1 MTEQTPTAARPAAND
16 GIKLVR
22 ALPLGL
28 RMLGREWR
36 SGELGVLL
44 LALIVAVG
52 ALTGVGFLVSRISSA
67 VGSQASEVL
76 AADIRLGSPQPIRK
90 DYVEEAGRRG
100 LQTAQSTSIIS
111 VVFNGDTSQ
120 LTNIHA
126 VTEGYPLRGR
136 VLIGDE
142 PFGPGTPAR
151 GLPAPGEV
159 WPDSKLLAALGGRI
173 GTSLSIGAGTFRVS
187 HVLISRPDQG
197 GTFADLTPTLLM
209 NAVDLPVT
217 QLIQPGSRVSYGQLF
232 AGSRERI
239 NLFESW
245 LRAHKQRGERLRDIA
260 DASPQIKSA
269 VDRAGRFL
277 SLASLVSVLLC
288 SIAVA
293 MSARRYVSR
302 HLDSVALLKTLGAT
316 RAFTL
321 SITLFQLFV
330 IALIAAALGSVLG
343 YLAQEWLL
351 QTLRGLLTTTDL
363 PPASLTPVAIGFVMA
378 IALLSGFALPPL
390 LQLSRVPAL
399 RVLRRDVGPPP
410 VLMVLAFGPAV
421 AVVVLLIY
429 WVVLDW
435 KLFFGFTGGLAI
447 YILAL
452 TVFGSLLVSLAG
464 RLRGS
469 VGVAWRYGVA
479 NLSRRRTESVVQIVA
494 FGTGIMVLLLLSI
507 IRGDLN
513 SDWRLTLPPN
523 LPNYFFINIPPGERA
538 HFVDFLGAHGARTT
552 RVMPMI
558 RGRLTSINGRSVDEL
573 HFEGERA
580 DNFATRE
587 QNLTWTTELGTD
599 NRIVA
604 GNWFT
609 AADVGKPLVSIATE
623 FEESLGVHVGDRLM
637 FDVAGEAFDVRV
649 ASVRK
654 VKWDSFQPNFFIVFA
669 PGVLDDTAGSYM
681 TSAYF
686 SAANARPLAQL
697 AKTFPSV
704 SIFDIDDLLAQ
715 VRSVLD
721 KAVLAVQSVFIF
733 TLFAGLTVLMA
744 AVQSSRD
751 ERRYESAMLR
761 TLGASRSTVL
771 QGVLA
776 EFTTLGLLSGLLA
789 AAGASTA
796 AYFMTTRVLEL
807 HYTFEP
813 WVWAVGLFGGA
824 LLVAGSGWIA
834 TRSVVN
840 QPPLTTLRAG

>member
-1 MTEQTPTAARPAAND
+1 MTEPRDASDNGFR
-16 GIKLVR
+16 LSR
-22 ALPLGL
+22 ALFLSL
-28 RMLGREWR
+28 RMLAREWR

-44 LALIVAVG
+44 LALTVAVA
-52 ALTGVGFLVSRISSA
+52 ALTGVGFLVSRISTA
-67 VGSQASEVL
+67 VSMQASEVL
-76 AADIRLGSPQPIRK
+76 AADIRLGSPQPIGNA
-90 DYVEEAGRRG
+90 YVDEAARRG
-100 LQTAQSTSIIS
+100 LKTALNTGLLS
-111 VVFNGDTSQ
+111 VVFNGDASQ
-120 LTNIHA
+120 LTNVHA
-126 VTEGYPLRGR
+126 VTEGYPLRGQL
-136 VLIGDE
+136 LIADE
-142 PFGPGTPAR
+142 PFAQGTPAR
-151 GLPAPGEV
+151 GIPAPGEV
-159 WPDSKLLAALGGRI
+159 WPDSKLLAALGGRV
-173 GTSLSIGAGTFRVS
+173 GTSLSIGAGTFRVG

-209 NAVDLPVT
+209 NAADLPAT
-217 QLIQPGSRVSYGQLF
+217 QLIQPGSRVTYGVLF
-232 AGSRERI
+232 AGNRDRI
-239 NLFESW
+239 EPFESW
-245 LRAHKQRGERLRDIA
+245 LRMHKKRGERLRDIA
-260 DASPQIKSA
+260 DASPQIKNA

-288 SIAVA
+288 AIAVA

-302 HLDSVALLKTLGAT
+302 HLDTVALLKTLGAT

-321 SITLFQLFV
+321 SLTLMQLLA
-330 IALIAAALGSVLG
+330 IALLAAAMGAAVG
-343 YLAQEWLL
+343 YLAQEWLV
-351 QTLRGLLTTTDL
+351 QTLRGLLTTTEL
-363 PPASLTPVAIGFVMA
+363 PPASLVPVGIGFFMS
-378 IALLSGFALPPL
+378 IAVLSGFALPSL

-410 VLMVLAFGPAV
+410 PLMLLAFGPAI

-429 WVVLDW
+429 WTVRDW
-435 KLFFGFTGGLAI
+435 KLFLGFTTGLAAFLVLLT
-447 YILAL
+447 LA
-452 TVFGSLLVSLAG
+452 GALLVYLAG

-479 NLSRRRTESVVQIVA
+479 NLSRRRAESVVQIVA
-494 FGTGIMVLLLLSI
+494 FGTGIMVLLLLSV

-513 SDWRLTLPPN
+513 SDWRRTLPAN
-523 LPNYFFINIPPGERA
+523 LPNFFFINIPPAERGR
-538 HFVDFLGAHGARTT
+538 FVEFLNAHGARTT

-558 RGRLTSINGRSVDEL
+558 RGRLTAINGRSVDEL
-573 HFEGERA
+573 RFEGERA
-580 DNFATRE
+580 ENFATRE
-587 QNLTWTTELGTD
+587 QNLTWATQLGDD

-604 GNWFT
+604 GRWW
-609 AADVGKPLVSIATE
+609 AQADLGKPLASISTE
-623 FEESLGVHVGDRLM
+623 LEESLGVHVGDHLT
-637 FDVAGEAFDVRV
+637 FDIAGETFDVRV

-669 PGVLDDTAGSYM
+669 PGVLEDTAGSYL

-686 SAANARPLAQL
+686 NAANAHPLAQL
-697 AKTFPSV
+697 ARLFPSV

-721 KAVLAVQSVFIF
+721 KAVLAVQSVFVF
-733 TLFAGLTVLMA
+733 TLFAGLTVLLA

-761 TLGASRSTVL
+761 TLGASRNTVL

-776 EFTTLGLLSGLLA
+776 EFTTLGLLSGVLA

-807 HYTFEP
+807 RYTFEP
-813 WVWAVGLFGGA
+813 WVWAAGLVGGA